1 MGVFAQSRTWQRG
14 ARLALSQLACL
25 GCHTGTGRICTAG
38 RVDVDWSAD
47 YRFFSQDRWEANKLF
62 DPILRGVLEGSGP
75 SQPLV
80 TALDDTH
87 LRKTGTKTPGVAYR
101 RDPLSPPFHTNFIRA
116 QRFLQMSA
124 MVVGGE
130 DSGSAGEGGCV
141 TGPARAIPIRYD
153 HVPPVA
159 KPGRGASPQEWKA
172 YRRSC
177 RRHNLS
183 TAGVAAITQTRRT
196 LDQDPRNDRRPLVV
210 ATDGSYTNQT
220 VLKGLPARTILIGR
234 IRKDAKFFYLPT
246 APDRRPPGKPRR
258 YGPPAPTPEQLRQD
272 PTVPWQEVRAYAAGK
287 VHVFRV
293 KTIASVLWAKAGP
306 QRPLRLVVIA
316 PVGYRLHAAG
326 KLLYRQPAYLV
337 CTDLHLPLDQLLQY
351 YLWRWD
357 IEVNH
362 RDEKQIIGV
371 GQAQVRAPRSVD
383 RDPAF
388 AVAAYAALL
397 LASVQTY
404 GRPGKEVNGPV
415 PKWRARKIKARP
427 TTPDLIQ
434 QLRREL
440 WGQALQSIQ
449 EHSDHFVSLE
459 ASDTKCLEF
468 RPPLAEAVLYAPT
481 G

>member
-1 MGVFAQSRTWQRG
+1 MGVFAQSRTWRRG

-25 GCHTGTGRICTAG
+25 GRHTGTGRICTAG

-47 YRFFSQDRWEANKLF
+47 YRFFSQDRWEATKLF
-62 DPILRGVLEGSGP
+62 DPILTGVLEGSGP

-87 LRKTGTKTPGVAYR
+87 LRKTGPKIPGVGYR
-101 RDPLSPPFHTNFIRA
+101 RDPLSPPFHTNLIRV

-124 MVVGGE
+124 LVAGGDRPASATE
-130 DSGSAGEGGCV
+130 GSAV
-141 TGPARAIPIRYD
+141 TGPARGIPIRYD

-159 KPGRGASPQEWKA
+159 KPRRGASPQDWKA
-172 YRRSC
+172 YRQCC

-183 TAGVAAITQTRRT
+183 TAGVAAIRQTRGA
-196 LDQDPRNDRRPLVV
+196 LDQKPQDHPRLLVV
-210 ATDGSYTNQT
+210 GTDGSYTNQT
-220 VLKGLPARTILIGR
+220 VLKGLPSRTTLIGR
-234 IRKDAKFFYLPT
+234 IRKDAKLFDRPI
-246 APDRRPPGKPRR
+246 APDRPPRGKPRQ
-258 YGPPAPTPEQLRQD
+258 YGRPAPTPEQLRQD
-272 PTVPWQEVRAYAAGK
+272 PTVPWQEVRAYAAGT
-287 VHVFRV
+287 VHAFRV
-293 KTIASVLWAKAGP
+293 KTIAPVLWAKAGP

-326 KLLYRQPAYLV
+326 RRLYRQPAYLI
-337 CTDLHLPLDQLLQY
+337 CTDPNLPLDQVLQY

-371 GQAQVRAPRSVD
+371 GQAQVRSRRSVD

-388 AVAAYAALL
+388 AVAAYATLL
-397 LASVQTY
+397 LASIQTY
-404 GRPGKEVNGPV
+404 GRPGKEVNGTA
-415 PKWRARKIKARP
+415 PKWRAAKVKSRP
-427 TTPDLIQ
+427 TTLDLIQ

-440 WGQALQSIQ
+440 WGHALQGIQ
-449 EHSDHFVSLE
+449 EHSRHF
-459 ASDTKCLEF
+459 ASPQAGDTKCPEI
-468 RPPLAEAVLYAPT
+468 RPPLPEAVLYATT